1 MILLPT
7 TFLYRER
14 LEEKRLLKMVAGAFY
29 IPKGTSGLKGKGDD
43 ALFICEEK
51 QTIGVAD
58 GMGGWAAMGAY
69 PGEYAPQLMAN
80 CLEAILVEPEG
91 EVDLR
96 RVLNQA
102 FSNTKVKGASTA
114 CIMNLIDHVCSF
126 FFFFKYTAVSL
137 IQSVYSIGICS

>member
-1 MILLPT
+1 
-7 TFLYRER
+7 
-14 LEEKRLLKMVAGAFY
+14 MVAGAFY
-29 IPKGTSGLKGKGDD
+29 IPKGTSGLKGLGDD

-58 GMGGWAAMGAY
+58 GVGGWAAMGVD
-69 PGEYAPQLMAN
+69 PGEYARQLMAN
-80 CLEAILVEPEG
+80 CLEAILMEPEG

-114 CIMNLIDHVCSF
+114 CIMKLIDHVCSL
-126 FFFFKYTAVSL
+126 FFFFKYTAISL
-137 IQSVYSIGICS
+137 IHSVY